1 MLKRTLVVPV
11 SLAVTLLLAPSV
23 VAQEPPSPEE
33 TAAEALERAA
43 EAPPGAEAEETP
55 SEEVTETVYDT
66 VDVQVVN
73 LTVHVTDGQGR
84 PVTGLAKDDFRL
96 FVDGRPVPI
105 SNFYAATEE
114 TSGDGRTGGRWE
126 AGAPEEARP
135 EPEAPEE
142 DTEELPGSPDRV
154 NLVFYIDN
162 FNLRPPD
169 RNRVLTALERF
180 VRQEVPPEIR
190 MMLVTYDHSLHV
202 RQDLTTDEEAILD
215 AAFEVRGLSG
225 LAPGTDLRRRRAI
238 DEIEKA
244 DTESEALMAV
254 EAYADERRVELTLP
268 MRALADFMEPLGGLP
283 GRTVVVHVSN
293 GLPNRIA
300 DELFF
305 LADVRYPRAGARLR
319 GFLYDMGSVYQRI
332 VNAAN
337 TAGVSFYTLDA
348 GGLTSFD
355 SLSAAEPGSVFGGSF
370 VVADSIRRSNLQVPL
385 ERIAEETGGASVINS
400 NNLERFFDIVATD
413 VTSYYSLGYQ
423 AAPGADERYRTVR
436 VEVDRPGVRV
446 RHRHGFRVRSV
457 EERLRDGVLAALT
470 VGASSER
477 FPGPV
482 SVGRASPQ
490 GDGYYRVPLS
500 VKIPLASVTLVPGES
515 AWVGRLRLAVQA
527 RDQEGGLSPTTI
539 GEALDVRIP
548 AEEVETALGQHIT
561 WSVDLLMRPGAHE
574 LAVGFVDLVADRID
588 FTLGRVDVGAS

>member
-1 MLKRTLVVPV
+1 MLKRTLVVSV
-11 SLAVTLLLAPSV
+11 SLVANLLLAPALA
-23 VAQEPPSPEE
+23 AQEPPSPEE
-33 TAAEALERAA
+33 TAAEALEQAA
-43 EAPPGAEAEETP
+43 EAAPGAAAEETS

-73 LTVHVTDGQGR
+73 LTVHVTDGKGR
-84 PVTGLAKDDFRL
+84 PVTGLTKDDFRL

-105 SNFYAATEE
+105 ANFYAATAE
-114 TSGDGRTGGRWE
+114 TAGDARTAGRWE

-135 EPEAPEE
+135 EPAAPEG
-142 DTEELPGSPDRV
+142 DTRELPGSPDRV

-180 VRQEVPPEIR
+180 VRQEVPPGIR

-225 LAPGTDLRRRRAI
+225 LAPGTDHRRRRAI

-244 DTESEALMAV
+244 DSESEALMAV

-319 GFLYDMGSVYQRI
+319 GFLYDMGSVYKKI

-400 NNLERFFDIVATD
+400 NNLELFFDTVATD

-423 AAPGADERYRTVR
+423 AAPGADQRFRTVR

-470 VGASSER
+470 VGASSDR

-482 SVGRASPQ
+482 SVGRAAPQ

-500 VKIPLASVTLVPGES
+500 VKIPLESVTLVPGET

-527 RDQEGGLSPTTI
+527 RDQEGGLSSTTL

-574 LAVGFVDLVADRID
+574 LAVGFADLVADRID